1 MATTKVSSSV
11 IGDNEVK
18 TINILNANVTADKIA
33 SNAVTTVKI
42 NDAAVTTAKIND
54 AAVTT
59 AKINDA
65 AITAAKLGAGA
76 VTAAK
81 LGAGIV
87 TRAYAENTATQLAT
101 TLMVLDDTIPQK
113 TEGDEILTCAITRL
127 SASSRL
133 RIRAQCPFSVNG
145 AIATILGLFQDT
157 TANAVAA
164 VVTAVQTDNQIN
176 QLTLEH
182 EMASGST
189 GSTTFKLRLGPVSSA
204 NVRTNA
210 LSSGRQLGGVMKT
223 TLTVEEIL

>member
-18 TINILNANVTADKIA
+18 TVNILNANVTADKIA

-42 NDAAVTTAKIND
+42 NDGAVP
-54 AAVTT
+54 
-59 AKINDA
+59 
-65 AITAAKLGAGA
+65 AAKLGAGA

>member
-1 MATTKVSSSV
+1 MATTKVTSSV

-18 TINILNANVTADKIA
+18 TVNILNANVTADKIA

-42 NDAAVTTAKIND
+42 NDGAV
-54 AAVTT
+54 
-59 AKINDA
+59 
-65 AITAAKLGAGA
+65 TAAKLGAGA

-113 TEGDEILTCAITRL
+113 TEGDEILTVAITRL

-157 TANAVAA
+157 TANALAA
-164 VVTAVQTDNQIN
+164 VATAVQGDNQIN

-189 GSTTFKLRLGPVSSA
+189 GSTTFKLRIGPVSSA

>member
-1 MATTKVSSSV
+1 MATTKVTSSV

-18 TINILNANVTADKIA
+18 TVNILNANVTADKIA

-42 NDAAVTTAKIND
+42 NNAAVTAD
-54 AAVTT
+54 
-59 AKINDA
+59 
-65 AITAAKLGAGA
+65 KLGAGA
-76 VTAAK
+76 VTAVK

-113 TEGDEILTCAITRL
+113 TEGDEILTVAITRL

-164 VVTAVQTDNQIN
+164 VVTAVQADNQIN

-182 EMASGST
+182 EMASGGT